1 MKSKLVKVIVILIGL
16 ALAFAAGI
24 YGASLLD
31 PASHEN
37 AKEKQ
42 KETAKEEKELPEI
55 DIDDEEEQHAEE
67 GIGEVSSED
76 SDGHKIEDPDPSAED
91 DGLIIIDSDDDS
103 YEQSPTEYSDSVFYD
118 EEDDD
123 ELPEIPIVP

>member
-1 MKSKLVKVIVILIGL
+1 MKSRLAKVIAILIGL

-31 PASHEN
+31 PTSREN

-55 DIDDEEEQHAEE
+55 DIDDEEEQADE
-67 GIGEVSSED
+67 GVGEVSSED
-76 SDGHKIEDPDPSAED
+76 NDGHKIEDPDPSAED

-103 YEQSPTEYSDSVFYD
+103 YEQAPTEYSDSDFYD
-118 EEDDD
+118 EKDDD